1 MMRRALASVRVVGT
15 GRRPVRGRAGRASLP
30 ILVKVIFLLLLE
42 FVAGCGKREAAASH
56 TAKADVLHVAI
67 KAEPR
72 DLDPHLATS
81 QEEFFLVG
89 ALIEGLTALDPAA
102 RPIAG
107 AAEKWETSPDG
118 RTWTFHLRANARWS
132 NGDPVT
138 ARDFVFGFQRTLTP
152 ELGAEFAPQLYC
164 LRGAEDYHH
173 GKTKSFD
180 EVGARATDDHTLALT
195 LLHPV
200 PYLPAL
206 TALPAWFPAHRPT
219 IEKFDGLRRRG
230 SPWTRPENFV
240 GNGAFLLKVW
250 RPNQV
255 LELARAPTYWGR
267 ENVGLESAVINPVEN
282 VNTQEAMFRAGQ
294 LDITSDSIPVE
305 KVRAYRQDPTRAAFL
320 REGTLLA
327 TKFFRF
333 NCTRTP
339 LTDIRVRR
347 ALALAIDRPK
357 LTRNVMQN
365 EFAAF
370 CFTPPDCG
378 GYTAN
383 HEVSTDVDAA
393 RRLLAEAGFAG
404 GKGFPRLELLFYP
417 SGTSGQPVAE
427 AIQQMWRATLGI
439 DVAIVQQE
447 TKTVLDARRAQAY
460 DILLSE
466 WFGDY
471 VDPLTFLDLWTRASE
486 HNKTGWASAEYDGLL
501 AQAADTLDP
510 AARFDLL
517 RRAESMVL
525 REAPITPLFYL
536 PSYELR
542 RPRVKG
548 WQTNPLSQHPLKFV
562 SVGD

>member
-1 MMRRALASVRVVGT
+1 MTRRSLVVC
-15 GRRPVRGRAGRASLP
+15 
-30 ILVKVIFLLLLE
+30 FLIPTLGLG
-42 FVAGCGKREAAASH
+42 VGCGKRETATSH
-56 TAKADVLHVAI
+56 VAPHNVLRVAI

-72 DLDPHLATS
+72 DLDPQLATS
-81 QEEFFLVG
+81 QQEFFLVP
-89 ALIEGLTALDPAA
+89 ALMEGLTAFDPSA

-107 AAEKWETSPDG
+107 AADKWETSADG
-118 RTWTFHLRANARWS
+118 RTWTFHLRSNGRWS
-132 NGDPVT
+132 NGDPVA

-152 ELGAEFAPQLYC
+152 ELGAEYAPQLYC
-164 LRGAEDYHH
+164 LRGAEDYHR

-180 EVGARATDDHTLALT
+180 DVGVHALDDHTLVLT

-206 TALPAWFPAHRPT
+206 TALPSWFPAHRPT
-219 IEKFDGLRRRG
+219 IEKFDALHRRG
-230 SPWTRPENFV
+230 SPWTRPKNFV
-240 GNGAFLLKVW
+240 GNGAFVVKVW

-255 LELARAPTYWGR
+255 IELARATTYWDQ
-267 ENVGLESAVINPVEN
+267 ENVRLESVIINPVEN
-282 VNTQEAMFRAGQ
+282 MNTQEAMFRAGQ
-294 LDITSDSIPVE
+294 LDVTSDSIPVE
-305 KVRAYRQDPTRAAFL
+305 KVRAYRQDPTRAVFL
-320 REGTLLA
+320 HEGTLLA

-333 NCTRTP
+333 NCARPP
-339 LTDIRVRR
+339 LADIRVRR
-347 ALALAIDRPK
+347 ALALAIDRPM

-365 EFAAF
+365 NFVAF
-370 CFTPPDCG
+370 SFTPPDCG

-383 HEVSTDVDAA
+383 REVTTDVDAA

-439 DVAIVQQE
+439 DVAIMQQE

-486 HNKTGWASAEYDGLL
+486 HNKTGWASDEYDGLL
-501 AQAADTLDP
+501 ARAAETPDP
-510 AARFDLL
+510 AMRFDLL
-517 RRAESMVL
+517 RRAESIVL
-525 REAPITPLFYL
+525 RDAPITPLFYL

-542 RPRVKG
+542 LPTVNG
-548 WQTNPLSQHPLKFV
+548 WAINPLSQHPLKFV
-562 SVGD
+562 SVGK